1 MTKAGQGTR
10 KYRPATAFKVKLTK
24 RNVKSMLNR
33 NANILPTRY
42 GLALK
47 RLAPMV
53 SKVERIVEN
62 DGDIISDLQADLA
75 IHLGKIRISCEKA
88 LEKHKETEAVM
99 NNNNMMGTHN
109 SGNKPNNTV
118 TNANIKKLQR
128 MINRN
133 AAKKQKNAG
142 VNDLLASFGSLK
154 F

>member
-1 MTKAGQGTR
+1 MTKIGHTTR
-10 KYRPATAFKVKLTK
+10 KYRPAAAFKVKLTK
-24 RNVKSMLNR
+24 RNVKQLLNR
-33 NANILPTRY
+33 NANVLPTKY

-53 SKVERIVEN
+53 SKVERLVEN
-62 DGDIISDLQADLA
+62 DVDIISDLQADLS
-75 IHLGKIRISCEKA
+75 IHLGKIRKSCEEA
-88 LEKHKETEAVM
+88 LEKHKTEAVM
-99 NNNNMMGTHN
+99 NNNNMMGN
-109 SGNKPNNTV
+109 RGNKPSNNV
-118 TNANIKKLQR
+118 SNANIKKLQR

>member
-1 MTKAGQGTR
+1 MTKLGHGTR
-10 KYRPATAFKVKLTK
+10 KYRPAAAFKVKLTK
-24 RNVKSMLNR
+24 RNVKHMLSR
-33 NANILPTRY
+33 NANVIPTRY
-42 GLALK
+42 GLAIK

-62 DGDIISDLQADLA
+62 DGDIISDLQADLS
-75 IHLGKIRISCEKA
+75 IHLGKIRQSCEKA
-88 LEKHKETEAVM
+88 LERHKEEAVM
-99 NNNNMMGTHN
+99 NNNNMMGN
-109 SGNKPNNTV
+109 SGTKAGNNV
-118 TNANIKKLQR
+118 SNANLKKLQR

>member
-1 MTKAGQGTR
+1 MTKLGHGTR
-10 KYRPATAFKVKLTK
+10 KYRPAAAFKMKLTK
-24 RNVKSMLNR
+24 RNVKRMLNR
-33 NANILPTRY
+33 NANALPTRY

-53 SKVERIVEN
+53 SKVERLVEN
-62 DGDIISDLQADLA
+62 DASIISDLQADLS
-75 IHLGKIRISCEKA
+75 IHLGKIRLSCEHA
-88 LEKHKETEAVM
+88 LEKYKEEAVM
-99 NNNNMMGTHN
+99 NNNNMMGN
-109 SGNKPNNTV
+109 SGTKAGNNV
-118 TNANIKKLQR
+118 SNANLKKLQR

>member
-10 KYRPATAFKVKLTK
+10 KYRPAAAFKVKLTK
-24 RNVKSMLNR
+24 RNVKRMLNR
-33 NANILPTRY
+33 NANALPTRY

-53 SKVERIVEN
+53 SKVERLVEN
-62 DGDIISDLQADLA
+62 DAAIISDLQADLS
-75 IHLGKIRISCEKA
+75 IHLGKIRGSCEEA
-88 LEKHKETEAVM
+88 LEKYKEEAIM
-99 NNNNMMGTHN
+99 NNNNMMGN
-109 SGNKPNNTV
+109 IGNKGNNV

-128 MINRN
+128 MLNRN

>member
-1 MTKAGQGTR
+1 MTKLGHATR
-10 KYRPATAFKVKLTK
+10 KYRPAAAFKVKLTK
-24 RNVKSMLNR
+24 RNVKQLLNR
-33 NANILPTRY
+33 NANVLPTRY

-75 IHLGKIRISCEKA
+75 IHLGKIRLSCEHA
-88 LEKHKETEAVM
+88 LEKHKTEAVM
-99 NNNNMMGTHN
+99 NNNNMMGN
-109 SGNKPNNTV
+109 SGNKPSNNV
-118 TNANIKKLQR
+118 SNANIKKLQR

>member
-1 MTKAGQGTR
+1 MTKIGHTTR
-10 KYRPATAFKVKLTK
+10 KHRPAAAFKVKLTK
-24 RNVKSMLNR
+24 RNVKQLLNR
-33 NANILPTRY
+33 NANVLPTKY

-53 SKVERIVEN
+53 SKVERLVEN
-62 DGDIISDLQADLA
+62 DVDIISDLQADLS
-75 IHLGKIRISCEKA
+75 IHLGKIRKSCEEA
-88 LEKHKETEAVM
+88 LEKHKTEAVM
-99 NNNNMMGTHN
+99 NNNNMMGN
-109 SGNKPNNTV
+109 RGNKPSNNV
-118 TNANIKKLQR
+118 SNANIKKLQR

>member
-10 KYRPATAFKVKLTK
+10 KYRPAATFKVKLTK
-24 RNVKSMLNR
+24 RNVKRMLNR
-33 NANILPTRY
+33 NANTIPTRY
-42 GLALK
+42 GLAIK

-53 SKVERIVEN
+53 SKVERLVEN
-62 DGDIISDLQADLA
+62 DASIISDLQADLS
-75 IHLGKIRISCEKA
+75 IHLGKIRKSCETA
-88 LEKHKETEAVM
+88 LEKYKEEAVM
-99 NNNNMMGTHN
+99 NNNNMMGNHN
-109 SGNKPNNTV
+109 SGNKPSNNA
-118 TNANIKKLQR
+118 TNANIRKLQR

>member
-1 MTKAGQGTR
+1 MTKLGHGTR
-10 KYRPATAFKVKLTK
+10 KYRPAAAFKMKLTK
-24 RNVKSMLNR
+24 RNVKRMLNR
-33 NANILPTRY
+33 NANALPTRY

-53 SKVERIVEN
+53 SKVERLVEN
-62 DGDIISDLQADLA
+62 DASIISDLQADLS
-75 IHLGKIRISCEKA
+75 IHLGKIRLSCEEA
-88 LEKHKETEAVM
+88 LEKHKEEAVM
-99 NNNNMMGTHN
+99 NNNNMMGN
-109 SGNKPNNTV
+109 SGTKAGNNV
-118 TNANIKKLQR
+118 SNANLKKLQR

>member
-1 MTKAGQGTR
+1 MTKLGHGTR
-10 KYRPATAFKVKLTK
+10 KYRPAAAFKVKLTK
-24 RNVKSMLNR
+24 RNVKHMLRR
-33 NANILPTRY
+33 NANVIPTRY
-42 GLALK
+42 GLAIK

-62 DGDIISDLQADLA
+62 DGDIISDLQADLS
-75 IHLGKIRISCEKA
+75 IHLGKIRQSCEKA
-88 LEKHKETEAVM
+88 LERHKEEAVM
-99 NNNNMMGTHN
+99 NNNNMMGN
-109 SGNKPNNTV
+109 SGNKPSNNV
-118 TNANIKKLQR
+118 SNANLKKLQR

>member
-10 KYRPATAFKVKLTK
+10 KYRPTTAFKVKLTK
-24 RNVKSMLNR
+24 RNVKRMLNR
-33 NANILPTRY
+33 NANALPTRY

-53 SKVERIVEN
+53 SKVERLVEN
-62 DGDIISDLQADLA
+62 DAAIISDLQADLS
-75 IHLGKIRISCEKA
+75 IHLGKIRKSCEEA
-88 LEKHKETEAVM
+88 LEKYKEEAIM
-99 NNNNMMGTHN
+99 NNNNMMG
-109 SGNKPNNTV
+109 NKPYGNNA
-118 TNANIKKLQR
+118 TNANIAKLARQ
-128 MINRN
+128 INRN

>member
-1 MTKAGQGTR
+1 MTKIGHTTR
-10 KYRPATAFKVKLTK
+10 KYRPAAAFKVKLTK
-24 RNVKSMLNR
+24 RNVKQLLNR
-33 NANILPTRY
+33 NANVLPTRY

-62 DGDIISDLQADLA
+62 DVDIISDLQADLS
-75 IHLGKIRISCEKA
+75 IHLGKIRKSCEEA
-88 LEKHKETEAVM
+88 LEKHKTEAVM
-99 NNNNMMGTHN
+99 NNNNMMGN
-109 SGNKPNNTV
+109 RGNKPSNNV
-118 TNANIKKLQR
+118 SNANIKKLQR

>member
-1 MTKAGQGTR
+1 MTKLGYGTR
-10 KYRPATAFKVKLTK
+10 KYRPAAAFKLKLTK
-24 RNVKSMLNR
+24 RNVKQLLNR
-33 NANILPTRY
+33 NANVLPTRY

-53 SKVERIVEN
+53 SKVERLVEN
-62 DGDIISDLQADLA
+62 DAAIISDLQADLS
-75 IHLGKIRISCEKA
+75 IHLGKIRKSCEDA
-88 LEKHKETEAVM
+88 LEKHKTEAVM

-109 SGNKPNNTV
+109 SGNKPSNNV
-118 TNANIKKLQR
+118 SNANIKKLQR

>member
-24 RNVKSMLNR
+24 RNVKNMLSR
-33 NANILPTRY
+33 NANVIPTRY
-42 GLALK
+42 GLAIK

-53 SKVERIVEN
+53 SKVERLVEN
-62 DGDIISDLQADLA
+62 ESDIISDLQADLS
-75 IHLGKIRISCEKA
+75 IHLGKIRQSCEKA
-88 LEKHKETEAVM
+88 LERHKETEAVM
-99 NNNNMMGTHN
+99 NNNNMMGN
-109 SGNKPNNTV
+109 SGNKPSNNV
-118 TNANIKKLQR
+118 SNANLKKLQR

-133 AAKKQKNAG
+133 KAKKQKNAG

>member
-24 RNVKSMLNR
+24 RNVKNMLSR
-33 NANILPTRY
+33 NANVIPTRY
-42 GLALK
+42 GLAIK

-53 SKVERIVEN
+53 SKVERLVEN
-62 DGDIISDLQADLA
+62 ESDIISDLQADLS
-75 IHLGKIRISCEKA
+75 IHLGKIRQSCEKA
-88 LEKHKETEAVM
+88 LERHKETEAVM
-99 NNNNMMGTHN
+99 NNNNMMGN
-109 SGNKPNNTV
+109 SGNKTSNNV
-118 TNANIKKLQR
+118 SNANIKKLQR

-133 AAKKQKNAG
+133 KAKKQKNAG

>member
-1 MTKAGQGTR
+1 MTKIGHTTR
-10 KYRPATAFKVKLTK
+10 KYRPAAAFKVKLTK
-24 RNVKSMLNR
+24 RNVKHMLNR
-33 NANILPTRY
+33 NANAIPTRY

-53 SKVERIVEN
+53 SKVERLVEN
-62 DGDIISDLQADLA
+62 DASIISDLQADLS
-75 IHLGKIRISCEKA
+75 IHLGKIRQSCEEA
-88 LEKHKETEAVM
+88 LEKYKEEAVM
-99 NNNNMMGTHN
+99 NNNNMMGN
-109 SGNKPNNTV
+109 SGNKPGNNV
-118 TNANIKKLQR
+118 TNANIRKLQR

>member
-1 MTKAGQGTR
+1 MTKIGHATR
-10 KYRPATAFKVKLTK
+10 KYRPAAAFKVKLTK
-24 RNVKSMLNR
+24 RNVKRMLNR

-53 SKVERIVEN
+53 SKVERLVEN
-62 DGDIISDLQADLA
+62 DGDIISDLQADLS
-75 IHLGKIRISCEKA
+75 IHLGKIRQSCEKA
-88 LEKHKETEAVM
+88 LEKHKTDAVM
-99 NNNNMMGTHN
+99 NNNNMMGN
-109 SGNKPNNTV
+109 SNNKPSNNV
-118 TNANIKKLQR
+118 SNANIRKLQR

-133 AAKKQKNAG
+133 EKKKQKNAG

>member
-24 RNVKSMLNR
+24 RNVKNMLSR
-33 NANILPTRY
+33 NANVIPTRY
-42 GLALK
+42 GLAIK

-62 DGDIISDLQADLA
+62 DGDIISDLQADLS
-75 IHLGKIRISCEKA
+75 IHLGKIRQSCENA
-88 LEKHKETEAVM
+88 LERHKETEAVM
-99 NNNNMMGTHN
+99 NNNNMMGN
-109 SGNKPNNTV
+109 SGNKPSNNV
-118 TNANIKKLQR
+118 SNANLKKLQR

-133 AAKKQKNAG
+133 KAKKQKNAG

>member
-1 MTKAGQGTR
+1 MTKIGHATR
-10 KYRPATAFKVKLTK
+10 KYRPAAAFKVKLTK
-24 RNVKSMLNR
+24 RNVKQLLNR
-33 NANILPTRY
+33 NANVLPTRY

-53 SKVERIVEN
+53 SRVERLVEN
-62 DGDIISDLQADLA
+62 DAAIISDLQADLS
-75 IHLGKIRISCEKA
+75 IHLSKIRKSCEEA
-88 LEKHKETEAVM
+88 LEKHKTEAVM
-99 NNNNMMGTHN
+99 NDNNMMGN
-109 SGNKPNNTV
+109 SGNKRSNNV
-118 TNANIKKLQR
+118 SNANIKKLQR

>member
-1 MTKAGQGTR
+1 MTKIGHATR
-10 KYRPATAFKVKLTK
+10 KYRPAAAFKVKLTK
-24 RNVKSMLNR
+24 RNVKQLLNR
-33 NANILPTRY
+33 NANVLPTRY

-53 SKVERIVEN
+53 SKVERLVEN
-62 DGDIISDLQADLA
+62 DVDIVSDLQADLS
-75 IHLGKIRISCEKA
+75 IHLGKIRKSCEEA
-88 LEKHKETEAVM
+88 LEKHKTEAVM
-99 NNNNMMGTHN
+99 NNNNMMGN
-109 SGNKPNNTV
+109 SGNKPSNNV
-118 TNANIKKLQR
+118 SNANIKKLQR

>member
-1 MTKAGQGTR
+1 MTKIGHATR
-10 KYRPATAFKVKLTK
+10 KYRPAAAFKVKLTK
-24 RNVKSMLNR
+24 RNVKQLLNR
-33 NANILPTRY
+33 NANVLPTRY

-53 SKVERIVEN
+53 SKVERLVEN
-62 DGDIISDLQADLA
+62 DVDIVSDLQADLS
-75 IHLGKIRISCEKA
+75 IHLGKIRKSCEEA
-88 LEKHKETEAVM
+88 LEKHKTEAVM
-99 NNNNMMGTHN
+99 NNNNMMGN
-109 SGNKPNNTV
+109 RGNKPSNNV
-118 TNANIKKLQR
+118 SNANIKKLQR